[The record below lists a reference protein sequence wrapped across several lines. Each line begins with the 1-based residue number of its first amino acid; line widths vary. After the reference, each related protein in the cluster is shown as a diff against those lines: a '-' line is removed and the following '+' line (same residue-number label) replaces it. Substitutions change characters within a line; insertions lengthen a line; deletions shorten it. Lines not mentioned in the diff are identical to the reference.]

1 MGGSCLTAAALAA
14 DAIRNA
20 VVRLVAISDIFGQ
33 VQGVF
38 PTAFQGTPPAVRA
51 KYNIDWGGLWLSW
64 VESYNVE
71 LVLPL
76 VAFHMNKAVALA
88 A

>member
-1 MGGSCLTAAALAA
+1 MPWYVWLPFQT
-14 DAIRNA
+14 
-20 VVRLVAISDIFGQ
+20 VFGQ

-38 PTAFQGTPPAVRA
+38 PTAFQGTLPAV
-51 KYNIDWGGLWLSW
+51 KDGYNDWGGLWLSW
-64 VESYNVE
+64 VDSYNVE